1 MILKEKNRK
10 DSESKMQISQ
20 GGVTRPPSQFESYS
34 LSASSKS
41 YSGRSYSAPKP
52 DYDLFLTGNAWLHSQ
67 SDKVPHPLPQPGIM
81 NEFQLLQIKDVK
93 MKIIPSLPSFYSS
106 TEVLH
111 ALCQSTLVKRRLFHR
126 CLSFFLVCEWH
137 HRFTFSFKYF

>member
-67 SDKVPHPLPQPGIM
+67 SDKVPHPPPQPGIM
-81 NEFQLLQIKDVK
+81 NEFQLLQIKAVK
-93 MKIIPSLPSFYSS
+93 MKIISSLPSFYPS

-126 CLSFFLVCEWH
+126 CVFF
-137 HRFTFSFKYF
+137 FFSM

>member
-1 MILKEKNRK
+1 MILNEKNRK
-10 DSESKMQISQ
+10 DSKSKMQISQ

-67 SDKVPHPLPQPGIM
+67 SDKIPHPPSQLGIM
-81 NEFQLLQIKDVK
+81 NEFQLLQNKAVK
-93 MKIIPSLPSFYSS
+93 MKIIPSIPSFYSS

-111 ALCQSTLVKRRLFHR
+111 ALCQSLL
-126 CLSFFLVCEWH
+126 L
-137 HRFTFSFKYF
+137 

>member
-20 GGVTRPPSQFESYS
+20 GGVTRPSSQFESYS

-52 DYDLFLTGNAWLHSQ
+52 DYDLFLTGNAWLHSPPPTRYYEWISATANQ
-67 SDKVPHPLPQPGIM
+67 GRQDEDYSYLVFTLLQRYYMH
-81 NEFQLLQIKDVK
+81 FVSQLL
-93 MKIIPSLPSFYSS
+93 
-106 TEVLH
+106 
-111 ALCQSTLVKRRLFHR
+111 
-126 CLSFFLVCEWH
+126 
-137 HRFTFSFKYF
+137 

>member
-67 SDKVPHPLPQPGIM
+67 SDKVPHSPPQPGIM
-81 NEFQLLQIKDVK
+81 NEFQLLQIKAVK
-93 MKIIPSLPSFYSS
+93 MMIISSLPSFYPS

-126 CLSFFLVCEWH
+126 CVFFFLLCEWP
-137 HRFTFSFKYF
+137 HRFTFNFKYF